1 MLVTKKPR
9 QPEDKAKAKA
19 AEAHTK
25 KPKKA
30 KNGSPGK
37 AKGTPEKKKARKDEN
52 SHCNKPS
59 AASAQPSSEPY
70 KSK

>member
-1 MLVTKKPR
+1 MLVTKKPK
-9 QPEDKAKAKA
+9 QNEDKGKAKA
-19 AEAHTK
+19 AEAHPK
-25 KPKKA
+25 KPKKP

-52 SHCNKPS
+52 SQCNKPS
-59 AASAQPSSEPY
+59 AASGQHSEYY